1 MQQSLEPR
9 FPPLLF
15 SGYFHCLLVIT
26 HIACC
31 VTESPVAVLDMLASN
46 ATSCDDLDFDDG
58 MFLSPYLATNEQKSV
73 STIIQRVSRYNA
85 ITLVVDGFFAR

>member
-1 MQQSLEPR
+1 MQQNLEPR

-15 SGYFHCLLVIT
+15 LGYFHCLLVIT

-31 VTESPVAVLDMLASN
+31 VTESPVAALDMLAASN

-73 STIIQRVSRYNA
+73 STIIQRVSHV
-85 ITLVVDGFFAR
+85 TMLLLL